1 MDKFNNEF
9 RGFFFADGCASIVKL
24 NRTAKY
30 NGKRVGEITRKYIT
44 YSARL
49 QITQRD
55 DNAEMLER
63 IKELYGGAIYKTK
76 SPSKIYDSKPT
87 VTWVIERTDLV
98 HEISAMLLNS
108 AFHYRNID
116 AVKAVYE
123 FCDWRLERGLQV
135 KRIDGDVEKIEKWR
149 DRVTKAHKYQGYKSN
164 RTDLESVDGH

>member
-30 NGKRVGEITRKYIT
+30 NGKRVGKIIRKYIT

-55 DNAEMLER
+55 DNSEMLEK

-76 SPSKIYDSKPT
+76 STIIHDSGGKKYDSKPT
-87 VTWVIERTDLV
+87 ITWIVERTDIV

-108 AFHYRNID
+108 AFIYRNID

-123 FCDWRLERGLQV
+123 FCDWRLKRGLQV
-135 KRIDGDVEKIEKWR
+135 KRTDKDVEKIIEWR
-149 DRVTKAHKYQGYKSN
+149 DRVTEAHKYQGQ
-164 RTDLESVDGH
+164 